1 MVELGA
7 ARRMYQRRRT
17 GVRAADG
24 PIWER
29 RRPKGGGGG
38 GLDPIFLYVTIKV
51 VCTVLI
57 LDLSSYRRVEYSRVV
72 KIVTS

>member
-1 MVELGA
+1 MVELEA
-7 ARRMYQRRRT
+7 ARRMHQRRRT

-38 GLDPIFLYVTIKV
+38 GLDPILVTIKV

-57 LDLSSYRRVEYSRVV
+57 LDLSSYWRVEYSRVV